1 VSALTIA
8 PAVRP
13 WEASL
18 EMITRVTMRYSANS
32 APRSTAGRVPSR
44 RSVASLAEIRRQLG
58 PEMATPSAQWRSD
71 SEAKL

>member
-1 VSALTIA
+1 VSALNR

-18 EMITRVTMRYSANS
+18 EMITRVAMRSANS
-32 APRSTAGRVPSR
+32 VPRSTAGRVPSR
-44 RSVASLAEIRRQLG
+44 RSVASLGKFRRQLG
-58 PEMATPSAQWRSD
+58 PEMATPSLQWRSD

>member
-18 EMITRVTMRYSANS
+18 EMITRVTMRYSAQ

>member
-18 EMITRVTMRYSANS
+18 EMITRVTMRYSANRLRA
-32 APRSTAGRVPSR
+32 APPAGSRAADRSPAWR
-44 RSVASLAEIRRQLG
+44 RLG
-58 PEMATPSAQWRSD
+58 VN
-71 SEAKL
+71 